1 MYEKIGKLQKEQIR
15 ITQELAI
22 LKNEQNH
29 LHQKLNK
36 INNIGYCDIKNNS
49 VDNEIFTLL
58 SIKELK
64 KIINEKFQQKIDKI
78 LILNTQYFKEIIF
91 INKISINF

>member
-64 KIINEKFQQKIDKI
+64 KIINENYQQKIDKI

>member
-15 ITQELAI
+15 ITQELVI
-22 LKNEQNH
+22 QKNEQNH
-29 LHQKLNK
+29 LYQKLNK

-78 LILNTQYFKEIIF
+78 LILNTKYFKEIIF

>member
-1 MYEKIGKLQKEQIR
+1 LYEKIGKLQKEQIR